1 MSALTS
7 LLGLG
12 AILALQNGTPT
23 VGDTVWVTHAVTLPA
38 GHTLR
43 PSDWEPPEP
52 VELLGPPRVALRDGA
67 AEVAY
72 PVVVWRPGPLVL
84 ELPGPLLLG
93 PEGSVD
99 SLPGR
104 RVWLQ
109 IASVLPR
116 VAPDSQLAPQPR
128 ADFVQRGSATVIPL
142 LLLWGAAVLLLTPLH
157 WWWRRRGK
165 PPVSPAAARG
175 GRPVSAPLERWADA
189 GESRAVVGSSAS
201 RLRHAI
207 SARVPDAHG
216 GLDTDALLAVLS
228 STRPDWPLVEL
239 RDLLRA
245 LDEARF
251 GHTTFPGAMGLSR
264 WAAELEP
271 RLPEGAA
278 A

>member
-12 AILALQNGTPT
+12 AALALQSGTPT
-23 VGDTVWVTHAVTLPA
+23 VGDTVWVTHAVTVPA
-38 GHTLR
+38 GHTVR
-43 PSDWEPPEP
+43 PSEWEPPEP

-93 PEGSVD
+93 TDGSVD

-128 ADFVQRGSATVIPL
+128 ADFVQRGSASILPL
-142 LLLWGAAVLLLTPLH
+142 LLFWGAALLLLAPLH

-165 PPVSPAAARG
+165 PSASPATAQG
-175 GRPVSAPLERWADA
+175 GPVSAPLERWADA

-207 SARVPDAHG
+207 ASRVPQAHA
-216 GLDTDALLAVLS
+216 GLDTDALITVLS
-228 STRPDWPLVEL
+228 STRPGWPLVEL

-251 GHTTFPGAMGLSR
+251 GHTTFPGALGLAR
-264 WAAELEP
+264 WAEELEP
-271 RLPEGAA
+271 RLPEAA
-278 A
+278 AA